1 MIKNS
6 LEMIDAADVGIGA
19 NVLEGVGDQPPKLD
33 LSTLPAVVVS
43 GTTLVDFSTAQSP
56 MVRASVSL
64 AMLYASRVATVAMS
78 KLVDSDEDDWLARY
92 NQALAEVGFAVSG
105 STVVH
110 SSFKKS
116 NVAVHKAIIPFLTL
130 AFGGGAAG
138 ALIIQALKS
147 LQEMDAESPSPW
159 VTLFDKQTRR
169 FNLREMHFAAVSA
182 NEVETTIANAVARLN
197 VDTGSTQILFFKLS
211 KSNANFDSTTT
222 RMTAN
227 NGLLAVNEPK
237 LQAKLIKFIDD
248 SIAGADVG

>member
-1 MIKNS
+1 MIRNS
-6 LEMIDAADVGIGA
+6 LEMIEAADVGAGA
-19 NVLEGVGDQPPKLD
+19 SGLEGIGDQPPKLD
-33 LSTLPAVVVS
+33 LSTLPPVVVS
-43 GTTLVDFSTAQSP
+43 GTTLVDFSAAQNPVIRS
-56 MVRASVSL
+56 SVSL
-64 AMLYASRVATVAMS
+64 ALLYASRVATVAMA
-78 KLVDSDEDDWLARY
+78 KLADSDEDDWLARY

-110 SSFKKS
+110 SSFKKT

-138 ALIIQALKS
+138 ALIIQALKN
-147 LQEMDAESPSPW
+147 LQEMDAESPW

-237 LQAKLIKFIDD
+237 LQTKLLKFIDD
-248 SIAGADVG
+248 SITGADVG